1 MEDNYDLTTK
11 DGYQK
16 AVGILKNYGW
26 IISPLPWLFY
36 KLFSPEISTEKQV
49 EAVKDLIKTGKE
61 NGVKKMK
68 IKVGHKAG
76 VDIGT
81 SFEGIPIK
89 VKAGNQGFVDLEVE
103 Y

>member
-1 MEDNYDLTTK
+1 
-11 DGYQK
+11 
-16 AVGILKNYGW
+16 
-26 IISPLPWLFY
+26 
-36 KLFSPEISTEKQV
+36 
-49 EAVKDLIKTGKE
+49 
-61 NGVKKMK
+61 MK

-89 VKAGNQGFVDLEVE
+89 VKAGNQGYVDLEVE